1 MAVFT
6 ENHVFAFFVKNVKK
20 LQILPKMQKT
30 GLTPNWPELTKIAHK
45 GSTASSTGQN

>member
-20 LQILPKMQKT
+20 WQKLPKMQKT
-30 GLTPNWPELTKIAHK
+30 GLVPNWPGLAKIAHK